1 MARAPFSIRP
11 RDRIGRRAGYDA
23 YMQPDYTSLRF
34 PIPSGLRRPYVITN
48 MVMSADGKV
57 VVGET
62 ERGLGSATDQRLM
75 RELRVHADVVLNGAG
90 TLRASGASSR
100 LGSRRLTDL
109 RRERGK
115 SPAPIAAV
123 LSRSAGLPLD
133 RPFFT
138 ARDFDAV
145 VYLSDAAP
153 DDRRRA
159 VAATGRR
166 VVVVPDAAAVP
177 AMVRHMHDDLG
188 AALLLAEG
196 GPTILGRLFEHD
208 LVDEYFLTMSGVIVG
223 GGAPTP
229 VEGSRVS
236 TPESIK
242 RFGLVSAIPNP
253 DDGEVYL
260 RFRRRS
266 G

>member
-1 MARAPFSIRP
+1 
-11 RDRIGRRAGYDA
+11 
-23 YMQPDYTSLRF
+23 MQPDYTSLRF
-34 PIPSGLRRPYVITN
+34 PIAAGLRRPYVITN

-57 VVGET
+57 VLGET

-90 TLRASGASSR
+90 TLRASGTSSR
-100 LGSRRLTDL
+100 LGSRRLTEL
-109 RRERGK
+109 RRARGK

-133 RPFFT
+133 RAFFT

-153 DDRRRA
+153 ADRRRA
-159 VAATGRR
+159 IAATGRR
-166 VVVVPDAAAVP
+166 VVAVPDAAAVP
-177 AMVRHMHDDLG
+177 SMVRHMHDELG
-188 AALLLAEG
+188 ATLLLAEG
-196 GPTILGRLFEHD
+196 GPAILGRLFEHD

-229 VEGSRVS
+229 VEGPRIS
-236 TPESIK
+236 TPESIT

-260 RFRRRS
+260 RFRRRPD
-266 G
+266 